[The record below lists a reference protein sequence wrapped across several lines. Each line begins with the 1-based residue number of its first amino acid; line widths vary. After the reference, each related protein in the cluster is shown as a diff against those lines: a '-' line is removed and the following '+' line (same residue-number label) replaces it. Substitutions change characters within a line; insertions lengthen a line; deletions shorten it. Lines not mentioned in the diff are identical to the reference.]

1 MLYDLTW
8 LQEGQVFP
16 PLIEQPRIE
25 RYAQNE
31 QLFNNDHFSSA
42 VYRHRTGINVNAIGA
57 YDKCCQRIAK
67 VVGNFS
73 DVISFPVL
81 LNYQRFL
88 SLKMADLVCGEH
100 PTITGAT
107 PEENAKIKW
116 IQDHTNFFEQLY
128 SGVIDLS
135 RYGDLPIRYY
145 KDNDGYFNFCIWD
158 AGGWYPIVT
167 QDGTY
172 RITKHCLC
180 WLENKNPGNMKL
192 PDWYLH
198 VQIHDVE
205 NPGEYEQRTYHN
217 GSNRFSI
224 GSLVSTETHKTGL
237 NTCAVFNIRAFAVS
251 GTVYGY
257 DDYVPID
264 SLLAEIIVRVS
275 QISTILDKHAD
286 PAMTGP
292 LSMLTQD
299 PETGEFRLERGKFFG
314 INPEDTPPQYLVW
327 DGQLE
332 AAFKQLEFL
341 INQLYILSEMGA
353 ALTGGVDGS
362 GNVVSGNA
370 MRFKMVNPLA
380 KARRVSNA
388 LTLPVRKI
396 FSVIGSGLPD
406 IDPESGEPGIGE
418 DTKLPFAH
426 IAVQWEDGL
435 PDDPREQI
443 ENCKLATGESKMLP
457 LEDGLML
464 YFKRSEA
471 EATELAK
478 RVRQQTLDAQRE
490 ALKIETEMQQQA
502 SDDPNKPGP
511 QDGTGVNPQRKG
523 GKTRSFQSENNKS
536 TGDK

>member
-16 PLIEQPRIE
+16 PEIERPRIE
-25 RYAQNE
+25 RYAQNAA
-31 QLFNNDHFSSA
+31 LFNNDHFASS
-42 VYRHRTGINVNAIGA
+42 VYRHRTGVNVNSVEL
-57 YDKCCQRIAK
+57 YDKCCKRISR
-67 VVGNFS
+67 VVGNFD

-107 PEENAKIKW
+107 PEENEKIKW
-116 IQDHTNFFEQLY
+116 IQDHSNFFEKLY
-128 SGVIDLS
+128 SGVIDIS
-135 RYGDLPIRYY
+135 RFGDVPIRFY
-145 KDNDGYFNFCIWD
+145 KGEDGYFDFCIWEAD
-158 AGGWYPIVT
+158 GWYPVVK

-172 RITKHCLC
+172 RITHHCLC
-180 WLENKNPGNMKL
+180 WLENRNPGVTSL
-192 PDWYLH
+192 PDWYMH
-198 VQIHDVE
+198 VQIHAVDE
-205 NPGEYEQRTYHN
+205 PGYYTYKVFHN
-217 GSNRFSI
+217 GSDPRRI
-224 GSLVSTETHKTGL
+224 GKEVESKTEYTGL
-237 NTCAVFNIRAFAVS
+237 DECAVFNIRAFAVS

-257 DDYVPID
+257 DDYVPLD
-264 SLLAEIIVRVS
+264 SILAEIIVRVS

-292 LSMLTQD
+292 YSMLKVN
-299 PETGEFRLERGKFFG
+299 PKTGETYLERGKYYAV
-314 INPEDTPPQYLVW
+314 NPDDEQPKYLTW
-327 DGQLE
+327 DGQLD
-332 AAFKQLEFL
+332 AAFRQLETL

-362 GNVVSGNA
+362 SNVVSGNA

-406 IDPESGEPGIGE
+406 IEEKTGEPGSGE
-418 DTKLPFAH
+418 DTKLPFGH
-426 IAVQWEDGL
+426 VAVQWVDGL

-443 ENCKLATGESKMLP
+443 ENCKLATGEQKLIP
-457 LEDGLML
+457 LEDGLMMYL
-464 YFKRSEA
+464 DRSDA
-471 EATELAK
+471 EAKDLAQ
-478 RVRQQTLDAQRE
+478 RVRDQ
-490 ALKIETEMQQQA
+490 ALEDQKMQLELTAAQQA
-502 SDDPNKPGP
+502 QTANKPGP

-523 GKTRSFQSENNKS
+523 GKTRNFQSENNKK
-536 TGDK
+536 TEDK